1 MEQVDTLNNEVGFTA
16 DGNQYL
22 TFALGQEEYG
32 IDILKI
38 QEIKGYTRSTP
49 VPNTPAYIKGVMNL
63 RGTIIPVVD
72 LRTKLALRETEYNS
86 FTVIIVVTVGTK
98 VMGLIV
104 DSVSDVLNIS
114 KSDIQVPPEFD
125 SSMDVRF
132 IDGIAK
138 PGEKIV
144 MLLNIDRILNDA
156 DLEMT

>member
-98 VMGLIV
+98 VM
-104 DSVSDVLNIS
+104 
-114 KSDIQVPPEFD
+114 
-125 SSMDVRF
+125 
-132 IDGIAK
+132 
-138 PGEKIV
+138 
-144 MLLNIDRILNDA
+144 
-156 DLEMT
+156 